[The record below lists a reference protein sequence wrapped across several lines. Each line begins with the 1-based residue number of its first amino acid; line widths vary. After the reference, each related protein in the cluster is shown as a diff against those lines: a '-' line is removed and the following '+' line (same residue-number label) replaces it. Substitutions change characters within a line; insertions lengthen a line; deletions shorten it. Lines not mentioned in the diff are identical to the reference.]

1 MDVYCVYDCQIICTD
16 CALFS
21 HHRSHEVKNLTEML
35 NLESEKIKDLSAVM
49 KGKQEAEKK
58 FMSK

>member
-1 MDVYCVYDCQIICTD
+1 
-16 CALFS
+16 
-21 HHRSHEVKNLTEML
+21 ML